1 MPKKERGNRIV
12 NVDSENL
19 CQLCGADKLSLAP
32 APIYCSSCG
41 GRIRRSAIYYSTP
54 EENDIRHCLCTS
66 CYKGS
71 RGALITFSGIALSK
85 AKLVKKKNDE
95 EVEESVG

>member
-54 EENDIRHCLCTS
+54 EENDIRHCLCTL
-66 CYKGS
+66 CYKAS
-71 RGALITFSGIALSK
+71 RGKSITSSGIALSK
-85 AKLVKKKNDE
+85 ATLVKKKNDE
-95 EVEESVG
+95 EAEESVG